1 VTDQGRQLVDGAR
14 RVRQALEHTA
24 AALTAADLDGLLR
37 GEADLELALKT
48 LTAPPSLPAEDRQA
62 LRQELD
68 ALRKA
73 LLRCRRLGGALLD
86 VVRLSLDAQ
95 GRTAAYGRPGAPAA
109 VYGPRRVNATG

>member
-1 VTDQGRQLVDGAR
+1 MTDQGRQLVEAAT
-14 RVRQALEHTA
+14 RVRRALEHTA
-24 AALTAADLDGLLR
+24 AALTAADLEGLLR
-37 GEADLELALKT
+37 SEADLELALKT
-48 LTAPPSLPAEDRQA
+48 LTAPPSLPPEDRQA

-68 ALRKA
+68 ASRKA

-109 VYGPRRVNATG
+109 TYSPRRVTATG

>member
-1 VTDQGRQLVDGAR
+1 VTDQGRQLVEAAS
-14 RVRQALEHTA
+14 RVRKALEHTA

-37 GEADLELALKT
+37 SEGDLELALKA
-48 LTAPPSLPAEDRQA
+48 LAAPPALPPEDRQA

-68 ALRKA
+68 AARTA

-95 GRTAAYGRPGAPAA
+95 GRTPAYGRPGAPAA
-109 VYGPRRVNATG
+109 MYSPRRVSATG